1 MSFFCLCKLS
11 ERFNSFPKPEKTLLQ
26 ILLIGHKLISY
37 IGLEYC
43 VFLVEK
49 GVKILLI
56 FYMVDFI
63 GIQSSLGV

>member
-11 ERFNSFPKPEKTLLQ
+11 ERFNSFHKPEKTILQ
-26 ILLIGHKLISY
+26 LLLIAHKLISY

-49 GVKILLI
+49 GVKNLVNFLHGG
-56 FYMVDFI
+56 FHRHPE
-63 GIQSSLGV
+63 